1 MLARSGSTRRAFW
14 GQDRVWAGMRMSGS
28 AQGRVRLSF
37 GDTLKILAPYFY
49 ENLFE
54 QLRAIWF
61 IVAYL
66 LLFQILVLGLPI
78 VHALMIGVGIGIVA
92 LGLMFFMEGLRLG
105 LMPLGETIGAVLP
118 RNSSLIVILGFAFL
132 LGLGATFAEPAIAVL
147 RSAGAGVQPDQA
159 PLLYSLLNDFASQ
172 LVAVVG
178 IGVGVAVLLGIL
190 RFFLGWSLKTL
201 VLPLVALMCA
211 LTVYAHYSDVLQPV
225 LGLAW
230 DCGAVTTGPVTVPL
244 VLALGIGVCRIVGDG
259 DSGNA
264 GFGIVTLASL
274 FPVLAVLLLGM
285 WHVQQDDY
293 YGQPNYTGTVEV
305 AAAPAAEA
313 TARGSATEPTGFSR
327 DEFQKFLKNGVPP
340 SDYRFRFEG
349 GESQLVDGR
358 IVLDDATLVLEKRQL
373 LQANVVSRATWDP
386 SVDFA
391 RELHQGSIAALRA
404 IVPLCIFLLITLRLV
419 LPERL
424 RNRDEIFI
432 GIAFSL
438 IGMSL
443 FMLGITLGLTPLGT
457 QLGSNVPLSFATLT
471 PWGAEGLREP
481 LFESEVAGKIIA
493 AIFGFFLGYGATLAE
508 PALNALGGTVE
519 KITVGAFKKSLLMQA
534 VALGVGAGIAVG
546 VIKIAF
552 NIPLEYLLI
561 PPYLLLLALT
571 AISSEEFVNFGWDS
585 AGVTTGPITVPLVLA
600 MGLGIGANVP
610 GVIDGF
616 GVLALASVGPIITVL
631 TVGLIVSRARRVE
644 QDLSGRGVGAV
655 P

>member
-1 MLARSGSTRRAFW
+1 MNTQRK
-14 GQDRVWAGMRMSGS
+14 
-28 AQGRVRLSF
+28 VRLSL
-37 GDTLKILAPYFY
+37 GDSLKILGPYVY
-49 ENLFE
+49 ENFFE
-54 QLRAIWF
+54 QLKTIWF

-78 VHALMIGVGIGIVA
+78 VHAIMIGVGIGIVA
-92 LGLMFFMEGLRLG
+92 FGLMFFMEGLRLG

-118 RNSSLIVILGFAFL
+118 RNSTLPIILGFAFL
-132 LGLGATFAEPAIAVL
+132 LGIGATFAEPAIAVL

-159 PLLYSLLNDFASQ
+159 PLLYSLLNDFANQ
-172 LVAVVG
+172 LVSVVG
-178 IGVGVAVLLGIL
+178 IGVGVAVMLGIL
-190 RFFLGWSLKTL
+190 RFFLGWSLKLFIIPLISLLCGLTL
-201 VLPLVALMCA
+201 
-211 LTVYAHYSDVLQPV
+211 YAHFHEMLQPV

-259 DSGNA
+259 DAGNA

-274 FPVLAVLLLGM
+274 FPVLAVLMLAM

-293 YGQPNYTGTVEV
+293 YGQPNYTG
-305 AAAPAAEA
+305 APVIEQAD
-313 TARGSATEPTGFSR
+313 SAPEPPRSSASRREGFTK
-327 DEFQKFLKNGVPP
+327 DEFDRFLRNGTPA
-340 SDYRFRFEG
+340 SDYELKFAG
-349 GESQLVDGR
+349 GSPQLIEGR
-358 IVLDDATLVLEKRQL
+358 IVLDDSTLILEKRQA
-373 LQANVVSRATWDP
+373 LQAKVVSKSVWDP
-386 SVDFA
+386 SVQFLQ
-391 RELHQGSIAALRA
+391 ELKAGGSAALRA
-404 IVPLCIFLLITLRLV
+404 IVPLCLFLLLTLRLV

-432 GIAFSL
+432 GIAFAV

-443 FMLGITLGLTPLGT
+443 FILGITLGLTPLGA

-481 LFESEVAGKIIA
+481 LFASATTGKIIA

-508 PALNALGGTVE
+508 PALNALGETVE
-519 KITVGAFKKSLLMQA
+519 KITIGAFKKSLLMQS
-534 VALGVGAGIAVG
+534 VALGVGLGIGVG

-561 PPYLLLLALT
+561 PPYLLLLGLT
-571 AISSEEFVNFGWDS
+571 LISSEEFVNFGWDS

-600 MGLGIGANVP
+600 MGLGIGGNVP

-616 GVLALASVGPIITVL
+616 GVLALASVGPIITAL
-631 TVGLIVSRARRVE
+631 AVGLIVSRAR
-644 QDLSGRGVGAV
+644 SGQPADVA
-655 P
+655 

>member
-1 MLARSGSTRRAFW
+1 MSTGTQA
-14 GQDRVWAGMRMSGS
+14 
-28 AQGRVRLSF
+28 RVRLGF
-37 GDTLKILAPYFY
+37 GDTLKILGPYFY
-49 ENLFE
+49 ENLLE
-54 QLRAIWF
+54 QLRAVWF

-78 VHALMIGVGIGIVA
+78 VHAVMIGVGIGIVA

-105 LMPLGETIGAVLP
+105 LMPLGETIGAILP
-118 RNSSLIVILGFAFL
+118 RNSSLPVILLFAFL

-147 RSAGAGVQPDQA
+147 RSAGSGVQAQQM
-159 PLLYSLLNDFASQ
+159 PLLYSLLNDFPTQ
-172 LVAVVG
+172 LVSVVG
-178 IGVGVAVLLGIL
+178 IGVGVAVMLGIL
-190 RFFLGWSLKTL
+190 RFFLGWTLKSM
-201 VLPLVALMCA
+201 VLPLVVLLCA
-211 LTVYAHYSDVLQPV
+211 LTVYAHTSDVLQPV

-274 FPVLAVLLLGM
+274 FPILAVLLLGI

-293 YGQPNYTGTVEV
+293 YGRPNYTGTVAAIEAQASPAQPR
-305 AAAPAAEA
+305 AAA
-313 TARGSATEPTGFSR
+313 EPDGFSEE
-327 DEFQKFLKNGVPP
+327 EFRKFLKNGTPP
-340 SDYRFRFEG
+340 SDYRLRFQG
-349 GESQLVDGR
+349 GQTELVDGR
-358 IVLDDATLVLEKRQL
+358 IVVDGASLVLEKRQL
-373 LQANVVSRATWDP
+373 LQAKVVSRETWDP
-386 SVDFA
+386 QLWLLQ
-391 RELHQGSIAALRA
+391 ELKQGVAVALRA
-404 IVPLCIFLLITLRLV
+404 IVPLCIFLLVTLRLV

-432 GIAFSL
+432 GVVFAL
-438 IGMSL
+438 VGMSL
-443 FMLGITLGLTPLGT
+443 FMLGMTLGLTPLGT

-481 LFESEVAGKIIA
+481 LFASQTAGKMLA
-493 AIFGFFLGYGATLAE
+493 AVFGFFLGYGATLAE

-519 KITVGAFKKSLLMQA
+519 KITVGAFKKSLLMQS
-534 VALGVGAGIAVG
+534 VALGVGGGIAVG

-552 NIPLEYLLI
+552 DIPLEYLLI
-561 PPYLLLLALT
+561 PPYVALLVLT

-610 GVIDGF
+610 GVSDGF
-616 GVLALASVGPIITVL
+616 GVLALASVGPILTVL
-631 TVGLIVSRARRVE
+631 GVGLLVSRSRRE
-644 QDLSGRGVGAV
+644 EAAAV
-655 P
+655 RAS

>member
-1 MLARSGSTRRAFW
+1 MTATE
-14 GQDRVWAGMRMSGS
+14 
-28 AQGRVRLSF
+28 RVRLSF
-37 GDTLKILAPYFY
+37 GDTLKILTPYVL
-49 ENLFE
+49 ENLKE

-78 VHALMIGVGIGIVA
+78 VHALMIGAGIGIVA
-92 LGLMFFMEGLRLG
+92 IGLMFFMEGLRLG

-118 RNSSLIVILGFAFL
+118 RNSSLPIILGFAFL
-132 LGLGATFAEPAIAVL
+132 LGVGATFAEPAIAVL
-147 RSAGAGVQPDQA
+147 RSAGAGVQPEQA
-159 PLLYSLLNDFASQ
+159 PLLYSLLNDFANQ
-172 LVAVVG
+172 LVTVVG

-190 RFFLGWSLKTL
+190 RFFLGWSLKWFI
-201 VLPLVALMCA
+201 LPLVGGLCA
-211 LTVYAHYSDVLQPV
+211 LTLYAHHHDALQPV

-259 DSGNA
+259 DAGNA

-274 FPVLAVLLLGM
+274 FPVLAVLMLGL
-285 WHVQQDDY
+285 WHVQQQDY
-293 YGQPNYTGTVEV
+293 YGQPHYAGEPVAVVDQQAASDTTPRNRPDGFDVDDFDRFLQTGT
-305 AAAPAAEA
+305 PPDDY
-313 TARGSATEPTGFSR
+313 TL
-327 DEFQKFLKNGVPP
+327 KFA
-340 SDYRFRFEG
+340 G
-349 GESQLVDGR
+349 GDPQLVDGR
-358 IVLDDATLVLEKRQL
+358 IVMDEATLILEKQPK
-373 LQANVVSRATWDP
+373 LQSKVVSQAVWDP
-386 SVDFA
+386 SVEFLG
-391 RELHQGSIAALRA
+391 ELRDGLAAALRA
-404 IVPLCIFLLITLRLV
+404 IVPLCLFLLITLRLV

-432 GIAFSL
+432 GIGFSVV
-438 IGMSL
+438 GMSL
-443 FMLGITLGLTPLGT
+443 FMLGITLGLTPLGA
-457 QLGSNVPLSFATLT
+457 QLGSNVPLSFATLV
-471 PWGAEGLREP
+471 PWGAEGLQQP
-481 LFESEVAGKIIA
+481 LFDSATTGKIVA

-508 PALNALGGTVE
+508 PALNALGETVE
-519 KITVGAFKKSLLMQA
+519 KITIGAFRKSLLMQS

-561 PPYLLLLALT
+561 PPYLLLLLLT

-600 MGLGIGANVP
+600 MGLGIGSNVP

-631 TVGLIVSRARRVE
+631 LVGRVVSRARNNPE
-644 QDLSGRGVGAV
+644 LGVA
-655 P
+655 